1 MPTTRQAAIVRLIG
15 HWCAR
20 VIEDDSYAL
29 RVTLADVLTAEAIEA
44 VRRGNLLAEFD
55 PDRPNTSIPS
65 LPALIPSSPLP
76 QTDRR
81 RAALIRAWRALR
93 PSWGRVQ

>member
-20 VIEDDSYAL
+20 VIDDADYAL
-29 RVTLADVLTAEAIEA
+29 RVTLADVLTHEAIEA
-44 VRRGNLLAEFD
+44 VRRGNLLREFD
-55 PDRPNTSIPS
+55 PDRPPSPEVWPNTSIPS
-65 LPALIPSSPLP
+65 LPLP

-81 RAALIRAWRALR
+81 RDALIRAWRALR
-93 PSWGRVQ
+93 PKWARVQ